1 MEPRHSSS
9 PARRP
14 ASPGGSKTKAAAA
27 IGGGSSG
34 RPRSPAA
41 GNQKQLLRQQ
51 LRQMGAAQSKAAGS
65 TARVPSPPPC
75 RSSYSQQAQR
85 PPAGRRAHA
94 LFYVRAP
101 PIVPFQRMGLCGP
114 QRPRNILFLRVRVRA
129 RVRPAFEQDDC
140 PDNFVGAGPKGKH
153 PNIICARL
161 QTPLTVAQLTQ
172 ALELFHRQEA
182 SLQSD
187 PSTPSPFFFFD
198 FDGTLTLADGLLQV
212 ESGSGSLDQLFGNAE
227 RRRTLQLTLSTL
239 LQAGRCYV
247 LTANGV
253 VWRTS
258 RRPCRIHGAHTPC
271 RWSFAAADHPPP
283 VCPPCS

>member
-1 MEPRHSSS
+1 MRFSMCVLHPSYPFRGWVSAGHDDPVISSS
-9 PARRP
+9 CVFVCAR
-14 ASPGGSKTKAAAA
+14 AYA
-27 IGGGSSG
+27 
-34 RPRSPAA
+34 
-41 GNQKQLLRQQ
+41 LR
-51 LRQMGAAQSKAAGS
+51 
-65 TARVPSPPPC
+65 
-75 RSSYSQQAQR
+75 
-85 PPAGRRAHA
+85 
-94 LFYVRAP
+94 
-101 PIVPFQRMGLCGP
+101 
-114 QRPRNILFLRVRVRA
+114 
-129 RVRPAFEQDDC
+129 FEQDDC

-271 RWSFAAADHPPP
+271 RWSFVDRG
-283 VCPPCS
+283 C